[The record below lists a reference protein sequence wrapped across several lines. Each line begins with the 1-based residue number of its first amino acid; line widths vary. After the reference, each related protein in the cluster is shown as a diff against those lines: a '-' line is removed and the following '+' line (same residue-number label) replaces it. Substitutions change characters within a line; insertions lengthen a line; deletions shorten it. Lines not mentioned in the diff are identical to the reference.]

1 MYRSPFK
8 DVYGSRMIFAGPHKS
23 FTKDDNGEKMSNA
36 VFFLRDQ
43 TPVQEEVIDEPDSLD
58 DDLIDFSVL
67 AADAGKGVEKKSY

>member
-1 MYRSPFK
+1 
-8 DVYGSRMIFAGPHKS
+8 
-23 FTKDDNGEKMSNA
+23 MSNI